1 MRATHPRAP
10 NPARRRATFQ
20 FSTRSGREGGK
31 WREATRRALS
41 PAWALGDTARATIT
55 TRPSPRR
62 RRGEHPR
69 KVWTHEER
77 GVGEALQTGAKT
89 RI

>member
-1 MRATHPRAP
+1 MRATHPR
-10 NPARRRATFQ
+10 TQ
-20 FSTRSGREGGK
+20 SSTMHSHISIFHTIRQRGGQVG
-31 WREATRRALS
+31 REATRRVLS

-77 GVGEALQTGAKT
+77 GVGEALQTGAK
-89 RI
+89 